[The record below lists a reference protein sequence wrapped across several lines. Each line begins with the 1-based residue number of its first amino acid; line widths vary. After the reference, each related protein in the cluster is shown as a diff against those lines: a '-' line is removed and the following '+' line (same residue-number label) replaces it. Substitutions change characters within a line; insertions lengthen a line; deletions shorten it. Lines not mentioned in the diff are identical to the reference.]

1 MGSYGRWV
9 APKVLD
15 LTSGAGAASPLR
27 LEELGRESVAWSGG
41 RGSEAQ
47 QAAPHP
53 SPARHILH
61 VPDPFSEPHFPHLG
75 NGAKSNVSSEAG
87 GGSCSFLP

>member
-1 MGSYGRWV
+1 M

-15 LTSGAGAASPLR
+15 LTSGAGTASPLR
-27 LEELGRESVAWSGG
+27 LEELGKESVAWSGEW
-41 RGSEAQ
+41 GSEAQ

-53 SPARHILH
+53 SSAARRHILH
-61 VPDPFSEPHFPHLG
+61 VPDPSSEPHFPHLG

-87 GGSCSFLP
+87 GRSCSFLP